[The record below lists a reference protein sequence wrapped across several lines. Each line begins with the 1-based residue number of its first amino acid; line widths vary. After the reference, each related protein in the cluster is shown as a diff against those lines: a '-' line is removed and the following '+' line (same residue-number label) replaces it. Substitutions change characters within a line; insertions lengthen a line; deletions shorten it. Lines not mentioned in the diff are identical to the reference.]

1 MPASQPLFDL
11 SKIDLARIAM
21 KREEM
26 ERYIPHRGAMFLLD
40 GIVWHDAAMSAGL
53 AVKHVRDDEF
63 WVPGHIP
70 GRPLLPGVLM
80 IECGAQLASYLY
92 YKRSGVDSFA
102 GFTRIEDVE
111 FRGQVV
117 PGDTFYVLC
126 KEVKFSI
133 KRFITEIQGM
143 VNGQVVFQA
152 RIHGMAFPGLG
163 EKRQISEPVLRRN

>member
-1 MPASQPLFDL
+1 MPASRPLFDL
-11 SKIDLARIAM
+11 SKIDLKRIAVR
-21 KREEM
+21 REEM

-40 GIVWHDAAMSAGL
+40 GIVWHNSVMSEGV

-70 GRPLLPGVLM
+70 GRPLMPGVLM

-92 YKRSGVDSFA
+92 YKRSGVNWFA

-126 KEVKFSI
+126 KEVKFNI
-133 KRFITEIQGM
+133 KRFITEVQGM
-143 VNGQVVFQA
+143 VNGQVIFQA
-152 RIHGMAFPGLG
+152 RIHGMAFPGVG
-163 EKRQISEPVLRRN
+163 ELRPVGESLVRER